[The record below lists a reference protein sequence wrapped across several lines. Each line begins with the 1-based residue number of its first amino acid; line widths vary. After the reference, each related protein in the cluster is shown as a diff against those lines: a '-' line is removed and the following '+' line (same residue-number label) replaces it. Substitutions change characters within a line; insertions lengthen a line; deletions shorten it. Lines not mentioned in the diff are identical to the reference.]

1 MLTKNIKFKN
11 FLVKSKNLKI
21 KKIFKNL
28 KKNFL
33 LGNEKLLLSLSENY
47 QYSFD
52 KKLINKLNKFLIIL
66 IFKD

>member
-28 KKNFL
+28 KKNFF
-33 LGNEKLLLSLSENY
+33 LGNEKLLL
-47 QYSFD
+47 
-52 KKLINKLNKFLIIL
+52 LNLLEIIAKTL
-66 IFKD
+66 HKGDPS

>member
-33 LGNEKLLLSLSENY
+33 LGNEKLLLSLSVCDLG
-47 QYSFD
+47 F
-52 KKLINKLNKFLIIL
+52 
-66 IFKD
+66 